1 MIHIFKRIKSINAGP
16 KVIHVITKKGYG
28 YKFAEKEPVRFH
40 GTQPFDVD
48 TGKEYGKKKLSFSAV
63 AGKTLCSLAEKDS
76 RIVAVTA
83 AMSAGTGLDE
93 FSKKFPSKFF
103 DVGIAEQHAVT
114 FCAALAKNGYKPYF
128 AVYSSFMQRAFDQL
142 IHDVAVM
149 NLPSVFLIDRAGI
162 VGDDGET
169 HHGMFDVSVFK
180 TIPNFE
186 LLIPSDGEDLRD
198 MIYYASKAD
207 HPVAIRYPRG
217 YCGIESVDCTKPRK
231 TDFSLPLKLSS
242 SKDLIIIASAD
253 MKICAKEVSEL
264 LSNSKIKSGVVL
276 IHSINAL
283 ESAEFRTLIKNT
295 DSFAVIESEY
305 SRGGLSESILS
316 ILPKHKRSKMLASF
330 GFPRKF
336 IEHGPVDLLY
346 DKYGLS
352 SQKIASDIIEKLKK
366 K

>member
-1 MIHIFKRIKSINAGP
+1 
-16 KVIHVITKKGYG
+16 
-28 YKFAEKEPVRFH
+28 
-40 GTQPFDVD
+40 
-48 TGKEYGKKKLSFSAV
+48 
-63 AGKTLCSLAEKDS
+63 
-76 RIVAVTA
+76 
-83 AMSAGTGLDE
+83 
-93 FSKKFPSKFF
+93 
-103 DVGIAEQHAVT
+103 
-114 FCAALAKNGYKPYF
+114 
-128 AVYSSFMQRAFDQL
+128 
-142 IHDVAVM
+142 
-149 NLPSVFLIDRAGI
+149 
-162 VGDDGET
+162 
-169 HHGMFDVSVFK
+169 
-180 TIPNFE
+180 
-186 LLIPSDGEDLRD
+186 LIPSDGEDLRD